1 MADNKTVGA
10 PIETPREQILY
21 ADILFWGCWGGL
33 ALMAVT
39 YILYVAGLMTPHI
52 PLEKVTVL
60 WSQPVGTYLS
70 QGNVP
75 TGWGWLVLMGKGDF
89 LNFAGIVLLAGLT
102 IIAYI
107 PLIPAFLKKGDKV
120 YALLALLEVLVL
132 SLAASGIVGGGAH

>member
-75 TGWGWLVLMGKGDF
+75 TGWGWLKLMGKGDF

>member
-39 YILYVAGLMTPHI
+39 YILYVAGIMTPHI
-52 PLEKVTVL
+52 PLEKVTML

-102 IIAYI
+102 IVAYI

-120 YALLALLEVLVL
+120 FALLALLEVLVL

>member
-39 YILYVAGLMTPHI
+39 YILYVAGIMTPHI

>member
-1 MADNKTVGA
+1 MADNKNVCT
-10 PIETPREQILY
+10 PIETPKEQVLY

-33 ALMAVT
+33 ALMALT
-39 YILYVAGLMTPHI
+39 YIVYVTGVMKPHI
-52 PLEKVTVL
+52 PLEVITEL

-75 TGWGWLVLMGKGDF
+75 HGWGWVVLLGKGDF

-120 YALLALLEVLVL
+120 FALLSFLEVLVL
-132 SLAASGIVGGGAH
+132 TLAASGIVGGGAH

>member
-1 MADNKTVGA
+1 MANNKSVGA

-39 YILYVAGLMTPHI
+39 YILYVAGIMTPHI

-60 WSQPVGTYLS
+60 WAQPVGTYLS

-75 TGWGWLVLMGKGDF
+75 TGWGWVVLMGKGDF

-102 IIAYI
+102 IVAYI

-120 YALLALLEVLVL
+120 FALLAFLEVVVL

>member
-39 YILYVAGLMTPHI
+39 YILYVAGIMTPHI
-52 PLEKVTVL
+52 PLDKVTVL

-120 YALLALLEVLVL
+120 FALLALLEVLVL